1 MKIRLSRAK
10 IRVTVLEP
18 STKGPW
24 NPQEALEL
32 LSRLSQ
38 CLAHAG
44 ISHWVTY
51 GSLLGLVRQNSLLAW
66 DNDIDIAVAPGVS
79 LEALRAAL
87 QTENLRPQTIKETD
101 RHLVSVRVY
110 AGGIRADLYVLSEQ
124 HGMLVDFEGH
134 GDLVLTMSHPRGP
147 VIEKTF
153 GNKIFPV
160 PAETEAYL
168 AHLYGPD
175 WRIPDQNWSFR
186 HSSAN
191 RIALDIT
198 SFRGALKYAKSWL
211 RWQWKGCFIRRQ
223 KRA

>member
-18 STKGPW
+18 LEKGPW
-24 NPQEALEL
+24 DPQGALEL

-38 CLAHAG
+38 CLGQAG

-66 DNDIDIAVAPGVS
+66 DNDVDIAVAPGVS
-79 LEALRAAL
+79 FEAICTAL
-87 QTENLRPQTIKETD
+87 QTSGLRPQIIREKD
-101 RHLVSVRVY
+101 KRVASVKVC
-110 AGGIRADLYVLSEQ
+110 AGGITADIFMLTE
-124 HGMLVDFEGH
+124 HRNMLVDFEGN
-134 GDLVLTMSHPRGP
+134 GGFMLTMSHPKGN

-175 WRIPDQNWSFR
+175 WRIPARNWSFR

-191 RIALDIT
+191 RIVLDIT

-211 RWQWKGCFIRRQ
+211 RWQWKGCLMRRQ
-223 KRA
+223 KPT